1 MTMEEQHPNETA
13 PIQPVEPAQPVETVQ
28 PIPPIQPEQAPEA
41 AAPDVA
47 PVRAAVGRRIGDTAF
62 GVGRRKT
69 AVARAAIKPGTG
81 KIEVNGRE
89 AMEYFRRL
97 KSLDEVN
104 RPFGATGTAGKFDVS
119 AHIGGSGPAAQAGAL
134 RLAISRA
141 LAAWQEDLRPALSA
155 EGLLT
160 RDPRM
165 VERKKYGIRG
175 ARRRPQWTKR

>member
-1 MTMEEQHPNETA
+1 MTMEEQPTEA
-13 PIQPVEPAQPVETVQ
+13 PVPA
-28 PIPPIQPEQAPEA
+28 QPEQAVEV
-41 AAPDVA
+41 AAPA
-47 PVRAAVGRRIGDTAF
+47 PVRPATGRRVGDTAF

-69 AVARAAIKPGTG
+69 AVARVTMKPGSG
-81 KIEVNGRE
+81 KMTVNGRE
-89 AMEYFRRL
+89 PMEYFRRL

-104 RPFGATGTAGKFDVS
+104 RPFVATGTAGKFDISVAVS
-119 AHIGGSGPAAQAGAL
+119 GAGPASQAGAL